1 MTTRSFRGSSRLLR
15 AAFLLTFWCPL
26 LPASGGNLRTVQ
38 RTIHSY
44 GHGDRT
50 VSCLAI
56 DGGLVPLILPNGAIL
71 QPGSEIKILWP
82 KDRSFATFRAASPRE
97 IALMDMMDKPQAPVH
112 WKRYVAE
119 IIGDDADQYAVCDF
133 QTNILAV
140 NHWRMGMMAMDYSL
154 LGVRSCC
161 LLLLWRCRDGSTI
174 TVIMRTGF
182 SDYKTHRQELFS
194 MIGGAML
201 MAE

>member
-1 MTTRSFRGSSRLLR
+1 MTTRSFRRSSRLLR
-15 AAFLLTFWCPL
+15 SALLLAFLCHF
-26 LPASGGNLRTVQ
+26 LPANGGCLRTVQ

-56 DGGLVPLILPNGAIL
+56 DGGLVPLVLPNGSIL
-71 QPGSEIKILWP
+71 QPGNEIKILWP

-97 IALMDMMDKPQAPVH
+97 IALMDMIDKPQAPVN
-112 WKRYVAE
+112 WKRYIAD